1 MQLAIAKSG
10 IDLTFMEKEQQDEF
24 LQNHAVLFE
33 DLEHRMISY
42 LDKIEKA
49 QLKVK
54 SKDEF
59 KSKPRSRGNTSN
71 V

>member
-10 IDLTFMEKEQQDEF
+10 IDLSFMEKEQKEEF
-24 LQNHAVLFE
+24 MQNHAVLFE
-33 DLEHRMISY
+33 DLEHRMISH

-59 KSKPRSRGNTSN
+59 RTKPRSRGNASN
-71 V
+71 I

>member
-1 MQLAIAKSG
+1 M
-10 IDLTFMEKEQQDEF
+10 
-24 LQNHAVLFE
+24 QNHAVLFE
-33 DLEHRMISY
+33 DLEHRMISH

-59 KSKPRSRGNTSN
+59 RTKPRSRGNASN
-71 V
+71 I